1 MGRVAKILTQVKVQ
15 VTRKNYYSSKV
26 TILKI
31 TQVKVKM
38 YAMIKLLKQLGT
50 KYFVSDYIPFMKLIL
65 ILS

>member
-38 YAMIKLLKQLGT
+38 YAMKKLLK
-50 KYFVSDYIPFMKLIL
+50 
-65 ILS
+65 